1 MQQTDWEKLYGEGG
15 SENARK
21 LAVRVSVQGIVI
33 NLALTVFKLIAGIV
47 ASSSAMLSD
56 AVHSASD
63 VFSTIIVII
72 GVNISAKASDKEHP
86 YGHERL
92 EAIAAILLSAI
103 LFATGLGI
111 GWDGLKKIIGAEN
124 AVLQTPGMLALI
136 AAVVSVVVKEWM
148 YWYTRSAAKKTNS
161 TALMA
166 SAWDHRSDAFSSVGS
181 FLGILGAR
189 LGLAVL
195 DPIAGLLICFFII
208 KAAFSIFK
216 DAADRLVDRS
226 CDQDIV
232 QKMRDTILAQNG
244 VIGVDMLETRL
255 FGSRIYVDT
264 EVSAD
269 PELMLRDSHAIAEAV
284 HESIEKGFPDV
295 KHCMV
300 HVNPA
305 EEAEGAEESADKS
318 KQD

>member
-1 MQQTDWEKLYGEGG
+1 MQQTDWEKLYSNGG
-15 SENARK
+15 SEDARR
-21 LAVRVSVQGIVI
+21 LAVRVSVLGIAI
-33 NLALTVFKLIAGIV
+33 NAVLTAFKLAAGII
-47 ASSSAMLSD
+47 ATSSAMLSD

-92 EAIAAILLSAI
+92 EAIVAILLAVI
-103 LFATGLGI
+103 LFATGAGI
-111 GWDGLKKIIGAEN
+111 GWDGIKKITGGESAN
-124 AVLQTPGMLALI
+124 LQTPGVLALI
-136 AAVVSVVVKEWM
+136 AAAVSVIVKEWM
-148 YWYTRSAAKKTNS
+148 YWYTRAAAKKINS

-166 SAWDHRSDAFSSVGS
+166 SAWDHRSDAFSSIGS

-189 LGLAVL
+189 LGLPIL
-195 DPIAGLLICFFII
+195 DPIAGLLICLFII
-208 KAAFSIFK
+208 KAAYDIFK
-216 DAADRLVDRS
+216 DAADRLVDKA
-226 CDQDIV
+226 CDEATV
-232 QKMRDTILAQNG
+232 KNMRDTILAQNG
-244 VIGVDMLETRL
+244 VLGVDVLETRL

-264 EVSAD
+264 EVRAA

-284 HESIEKGFPDV
+284 HESIEKNFPDV

-305 EEAEGAEESADKS
+305 EETESGSEAS
-318 KQD
+318 NS